1 MEKEILNKIN
11 SDTSSLTNEDY
22 KIISSN
28 TELRETL
35 INKIAAGSEFNI
47 ESFADYLGEELL
59 TLK

>member
-11 SDTSSLTNEDY
+11 SDTSSSTNEDY

-35 INKIAAGSEFNI
+35 ISWKRI
-47 ESFADYLGEELL
+47 
-59 TLK
+59 

>member
-35 INKIAAGSEFNI
+35 ISWKRI
-47 ESFADYLGEELL
+47 
-59 TLK
+59 